1 MTKQHSVLL
10 TAHKDLAAP
19 FYALKSVNPDSIL
32 HLPLEQFEPFV
43 YAEEDEKVKSQIE
56 QFSFVVH
63 GNLRN
68 ARYFIEWMNQ
78 NDLKKAV
85 QKLVNLVLDQ
95 PTADFLEE
103 AGIPAI
109 LPKPESK
116 PIDILEFMLRISRVG
131 STLYPTT
138 EEKTEEFPGL
148 LAELE
153 MQAAEFT
160 VCRENTV
167 DAEELQLYRDKI
179 QSEKPAA
186 VIFHNRSSVI
196 RIQKAFPDLDLN
208 AITAIAA
215 SKGVEQR
222 MRKSG
227 LVPEQTANG
236 SWSSLADVL
245 AEYH

>member
-1 MTKQHSVLL
+1 MSKQHSVLL

-19 FYALKSVNPDSIL
+19 LYALKSVNPDRIL
-32 HLPLEQFEPFV
+32 HLPLEQFEPSV
-43 YAEEDEKVKSQIE
+43 YAEEDEKVKTQIE
-56 QFSFVVH
+56 QFSFVVY

-68 ARYFIEWMNQ
+68 ARYFTEWMNQ

-85 QKLVNLVLDQ
+85 QNLVNLVLDQ

-109 LPKPESK
+109 LPKPEAK
-116 PIDILEFMLRISRVG
+116 PIDILEFMLRISIEG

-160 VCRENTV
+160 VCREITI
-167 DAEELQLYRDKI
+167 DAEELKLYRDKI

-196 RIQKAFPDLDLN
+196 RIRKAFPDLDLQ
-208 AITAIAA
+208 AMAAIAA

-222 MRKSG
+222 MRQSG
-227 LVPEQTANG
+227 LVPEKTANG
-236 SWSSLADVL
+236 SWSSLADIIE
-245 AEYH
+245 EYH